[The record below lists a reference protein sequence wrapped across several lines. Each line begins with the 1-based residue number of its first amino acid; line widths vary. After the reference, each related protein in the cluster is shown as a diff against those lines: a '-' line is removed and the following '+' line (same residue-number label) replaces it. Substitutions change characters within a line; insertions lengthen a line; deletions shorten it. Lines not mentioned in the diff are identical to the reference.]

1 MFTMTRAWTKWLYM
15 ADAVGAGA
23 NMYEF
28 GRFEIADGF
37 SNVLQVH
44 AGPWGAGWPG
54 RQSSI

>member
-1 MFTMTRAWTKWLYM
+1 
-15 ADAVGAGA
+15 
-23 NMYEF
+23 MYEF